1 MSKVTEMAV
10 GLMKMEVENEL
21 MSIVRGNRN
30 WVIKTLDY
38 GDMKVAHV
46 GKIGAMRRY
55 GEMGE
60 MISAIVKYN
69 IRWYEYTYKRDFDK
83 TWKMLEDNGYKI
95 YWIQ

>member
-21 MSIVRGNRN
+21 GSNVRGNRN
-30 WVIKTLDY
+30 WVIKTMDY
-38 GDMKVAHV
+38 GDTKVAYV
-46 GKIGAMRRY
+46 GRMGAMSRC

-69 IRWYEYTYKRDFDK
+69 IRCA
-83 TWKMLEDNGYKI
+83 L
-95 YWIQ
+95 